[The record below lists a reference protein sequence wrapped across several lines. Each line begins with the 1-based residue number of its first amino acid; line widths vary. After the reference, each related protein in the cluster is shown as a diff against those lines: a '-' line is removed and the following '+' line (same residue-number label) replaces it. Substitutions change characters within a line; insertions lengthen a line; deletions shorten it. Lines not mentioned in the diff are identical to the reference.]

1 MKDRYSRQIS
11 LDEIGPNGQA
21 KLAKARVLV
30 VGAGGLGSPVL
41 MYLAAAGT
49 GHIGIADDDRVSL
62 SNLQRQI
69 LYSENDIGKTK
80 VSVAAQRLS
89 AMNGDLDV
97 KAMSSRIDKENINN
111 ILNGYDVVIDCCDN
125 YPTRALVEGH
135 CHSLGIPYIY
145 GAIQGF
151 QGQVTIFNDTTL
163 RYKDLFP
170 SEMENASDSVIGM
183 TAGIVGCT
191 QAHEAVKL
199 ICGYGEPL
207 INKLWTIDLR
217 SMQSHIIDLL

>member
-11 LDEIGPNGQA
+11 LDEISPGGQA
-21 KLAKARVLV
+21 KLAEARVLV

-41 MYLAAAGT
+41 IYLAAAGT

-69 LYSENDIGKTK
+69 LYTENDIGKTK
-80 VSVAAQRLS
+80 VSVAAERLS
-89 AMNGDLDV
+89 AMNGDLDI
-97 KAMSSRIDKENINN
+97 KAVPSRINKENIHS

-125 YPTRALVEGH
+125 HTTRVLTEEH
-135 CHSLGIPYIY
+135 CHNIGIPYIY

-151 QGQVTIFNDTTL
+151 EGQVTIFSDKTP
-163 RYKDLFP
+163 RYGELFP
-170 SEMENASDSVIGM
+170 TELENASNAVIGM

-207 INKLWTIDLR
+207 INKLWTIDIR
-217 SMQSHIIDLL
+217 SMQSHIIELL